1 MKIVTLS
8 SKNQITLPK
17 ELLFYLGLEARGR
30 LIIENG
36 DQKLILKPLK
46 TTIVDQ
52 TADSLTR
59 YINSSRLKKSFKK
72 ILKETKKKT
81 AYRLAKNL

>member
-17 ELLFYLGLEARGR
+17 ELLFYLGLGARGR
-30 LIIENG
+30 LIVENG

-52 TADSLTR
+52 TANSLTR
-59 YINSSRLKKSFKK
+59 YINSSKLKKSFKK